1 MAMPPSLPPM
11 ARIFIT
17 GSSDGLGLLAAR
29 LLIQDGHEVLLHGRN
44 EARSAVALRDA
55 PGALGVVTGDLASRA
70 ETTRLAEAVNALGPF
85 DSVIHNAAVGY
96 REPQRAPTAEGL
108 PALLAI
114 NTLAPYLLT
123 ALIRRPARL
132 IYLSSGLH
140 RGGDPSLQ
148 DLTWS
153 QRPWNGMSAYSDSK
167 LHMLILALAIARRW
181 KDVHSNAL
189 EPGWVA
195 TKMGGAGAPDNLM
208 EGAETQAWLAGSGE
222 AAALVTGQYFF
233 HKEVH
238 EFLPAA
244 AQSTTQDRLVAECA
258 RLTGV
263 TLAPH

>member
-1 MAMPPSLPPM
+1 MS
-11 ARIFIT
+11 RIFIT

-44 EARSAVALRDA
+44 EARSAVAMRDA
-55 PGALGVVTGDLASRA
+55 PGALGVVTGDLASFA
-70 ETTRLAEAVNALGPF
+70 ETTHLAEAVNHRGPF
-85 DSVIHNAAVGY
+85 DSVIHNAAIGY
-96 REPQRAPTAEGL
+96 REPQRAATSDGL

-114 NTLAPYLLT
+114 NTLAPYVLT
-123 ALIRRPARL
+123 ALIQRPARL

-140 RGGDPSLQ
+140 RGGDPSLN

-153 QRPWNGMSAYSDSK
+153 KRPWNGMAAYSDSK

-195 TKMGGAGAPDNLM
+195 TKMGGPGAPDNLM
-208 EGAETQAWLAGSGE
+208 AGAETQAWLASSGE
-222 AAALVTGQYFF
+222 AGALVTGQYFF

-244 AQSTTQDRLVAECA
+244 ARHATQDLLLDECA

-263 TLAPH
+263 SLAAR

>member
-1 MAMPPSLPPM
+1 VP
-11 ARIFIT
+11 RIFIT

-44 EARSAVALRDA
+44 ESRSRAAMKAA
-55 PGALGVVTGDLASRA
+55 PGAAGVVTGDLASRE
-70 ETTRLAEAVNALGPF
+70 ETVRLADAVNRRGHF
-85 DSVIHNAAVGY
+85 DSIIHNAAIGF

-123 ALIRRPARL
+123 ALIQRPSRL
-132 IYLSSGLH
+132 IYMSSGLH
-140 RGGDPSLQ
+140 RGGDASLK

-153 QRPWNGMSAYSDSK
+153 NRPWDGTSAYSDSK
-167 LHMLILALAIARRW
+167 LHLLIMALAVARRW
-181 KDVHSNAL
+181 KDVCSNAL

-195 TKMGGAGAPDNLM
+195 TKMGGPGAPDNLM
-208 EGAETQAWLAGSGE
+208 AGAETQAWLAGSAE
-222 AAALVTGQYFF
+222 PAALVTGQYFF
-233 HKEVH
+233 HKQVS

-244 AQSTTQDRLVAECA
+244 AGAPTQDLLLQECA

-263 TLAPH
+263 TLSAC